1 MAAITK
7 KTAAGFAKML
17 DEVQVLTVEQLAA
30 LSAAASTLLQEK
42 LESGAKP
49 VKKAAKKA
57 AAAVASDEEEAAPK
71 TVSPHLAYN
80 RMWIEH
86 VKAYATAHGWDT
98 PFLKKITPRGGDSYM
113 EQKSESKLIPSLGH
127 VYSDTQTA
135 PAAADFMS
143 LAKHWR
149 DSEHGVWEAYVE
161 ENPVPVTAPKAKK
174 VIAVKA
180 APAAVAVVPAKVTPK
195 KLPVAAAAAA
205 AATVVA
211 VPAPVI
217 AKPRKAAPKAVVKAA
232 AKPAEPAWVCPPDG
246 QGIWVMDGN
255 QYIRDSEDL
264 VWTMVTDADGTADR
278 GEWCGKWDE
287 KTKLFDKTVAD
298 PRDALAEEDDE

>member
-1 MAAITK
+1 
-7 KTAAGFAKML
+7 
-17 DEVQVLTVEQLAA
+17 
-30 LSAAASTLLQEK
+30 
-42 LESGAKP
+42 
-49 VKKAAKKA
+49 
-57 AAAVASDEEEAAPK
+57 
-71 TVSPHLAYN
+71 
-80 RMWIEH
+80 
-86 VKAYATAHGWDT
+86 
-98 PFLKKITPRGGDSYM
+98 M
-113 EQKSESKLIPSLGH
+113 EQKSESMFTPSLGH

-161 ENPVPVTAPKAKK
+161 ENPVPVTVPKAKK

-180 APAAVAVVPAKVTPK
+180 APAAAAVVPAKVTPK
-195 KLPVAAAAAA
+195 KLPVAAA

-217 AKPRKAAPKAVVKAA
+217 AKPRKAAPKAAVKAA
-232 AKPAEPAWVCPPDG
+232 AKPAEPAWVCPPEG

-264 VWTMVTDADGTADR
+264 VWTMVTNADGQAEHGD
-278 GEWCGKWDE
+278 WCGKWNE
-287 KTKLFDKTVAD
+287 KTNLFDKTVED
-298 PRDALAEEDDE
+298 PRIAMAEEEADE